1 MKQGW
6 ILYLKEALENLWE
19 MVIFGYDWT
28 IARRNSQKLGVQ
40 VQDSHKII
48 PSKLIMFVE
57 GARVTSLTLG
67 AIWKLIE
74 AGRGSVSYGPF

>member
-1 MKQGW
+1 
-6 ILYLKEALENLWE
+6 

-67 AIWKLIE
+67 AI
-74 AGRGSVSYGPF
+74 